1 MKSKQRSSLWGAAG
15 CALAICLAGPASA
28 VAAATPQTFAEWAVQ
43 LPAGANGPADD
54 ADGDEI
60 LNIVEY
66 ALGLNP
72 LQPGR
77 EGLPKLT
84 VSNGTITYSFT
95 RPKSVVGIEYIVR
108 VSNVLSNFNQ
118 VLDLTKVSE
127 TGTTETWAG
136 TISGDNP
143 SEFAWSSIVHL
154 APPELTGHAGSSRP
168 SQYDAILPYDV
179 QAAFNNDT
187 FFWRLRYPG
196 NEGKRHDYWRFTN
209 GAWRKEG
216 GDRRDAQATID
227 GDHAQGETDV
237 NSTVYEQRTSIMI
250 SDPTAI
256 SRVVN
261 FDKFACFLTCHNQSR
276 HMPEWTAEAG
286 EDTKY
291 VDVNQV
297 SDGAT
302 NSNKVLDHWHWRGA
316 RSNPI
321 WRADDQYIQ
330 AKNFTNSTSGDDGGR
345 KGDAGT
351 AVFGNNSLVSGH
363 PSFVF
368 NPATTG
374 GKFAP
379 NWQDFWA
386 TPLYYIVQTNAANLG
401 PNAPNPAVL
410 AWVDAVAAGYTPS
423 EGDTVPARIL
433 SAGAGSRADIT
444 AFGSRFIGETQDTV
458 FGQGI
463 LGMWDVQMQR
473 LLTTG
478 NADDVQLVPGNTYHA
493 GFEVHLWE
501 YTTRDH
507 YVSFAQSISLG
518 AGGDIAAVDLRGPG
532 ADGSSTL
539 PDWNDTAKFPVKRLY
554 LFQPGIS
561 TWEFLSGANASA
573 GKVYRDPVT
582 GSNVSQAHAG
592 ASFVQNGTSCT
603 SCHKVRTAD
612 PNPPLPIGGAME
624 TIAQRRGG
632 VWAPTPILVP

>member
-1 MKSKQRSSLWGAAG
+1 MKIKRRLLLLCGSG
-15 CALAICLAGPASA
+15 CAVAICLAGVVSASA
-28 VAAATPQTFAEWAVQ
+28 TTPQTFAEWAAQ
-43 LPAGANGPADD
+43 LPTGANGPTDD
-54 ADGDEI
+54 ADSDGI
-60 LNIVEY
+60 LNVVEY
-66 ALGLNP
+66 AFGLNP

-84 VSNGTITYSFT
+84 VNNGTITYSFT

-108 VSNVLSNFNQ
+108 VSHVVTNFSQ
-118 VLDLTKVSE
+118 VLALSKVSE
-127 TGTTETWAG
+127 TTTNETWAATLPG
-136 TISGDNP
+136 QNP
-143 SEFAWSSIVHL
+143 NEFAWSSIVSL
-154 APPELTGHAGSSRP
+154 SPPELTGHAGSSRP
-168 SQYDAILPYDV
+168 SEYDAILPYDV

-187 FFWRLRYPG
+187 FFWHIRYPG

-216 GDRRDAQATID
+216 GDRRDAQASID
-227 GDHAQGETDV
+227 GDHAQGETNV
-237 NSTVYEQRTSIMI
+237 NSTIYEQRTSIMI

-261 FDKFACFLTCHNQSR
+261 FDKFACFLACHNQSR

-291 VDVNQV
+291 INLTQI

-302 NSNKVLDHWHWRGA
+302 NSDKVLDLWHWRGA

-330 AKNFTNSTSGDDGGR
+330 AKRFTNSTSGDDGGR

-351 AVFGNNSLVSGH
+351 PVFGNNNLVSGH
-363 PSFVF
+363 PEFVF

-386 TPLYYIVQTNAANLG
+386 TPLYYFVQSNAVNLG
-401 PNAPNPAVL
+401 PDAPNPVVM
-410 AWVDAVAAGYTPS
+410 AWADAMAAGYTPT
-423 EGDTVPARIL
+423 EGDTVPARIQ

-444 AFGSRFIGETQDTV
+444 AFGTRFIRETPDTV
-458 FGQGI
+458 FGQGV

-473 LLTTG
+473 RLNTG
-478 NADDVQLVPGNTYHA
+478 NDDDVRLVPGNMYHA

-507 YVSFAQSISLG
+507 YVSFPQSISLG
-518 AGGDIAAVDLRGPG
+518 PGGDIQAVDLRGPG
-532 ADGSSTL
+532 ADGSSIL
-539 PDWNDTAKFPVKRLY
+539 PDWADMAKFPVKRLY

-561 TWEFLSGANASA
+561 TWEFLSGANASE

-582 GSNVSQAHAG
+582 GTNVNQVHAG

-612 PNPPLPIGGAME
+612 PDPPLPIGGAME
-624 TIAQRRGG
+624 TIAKRRGG
-632 VWAPTPILVP
+632 VWAPTPILQP